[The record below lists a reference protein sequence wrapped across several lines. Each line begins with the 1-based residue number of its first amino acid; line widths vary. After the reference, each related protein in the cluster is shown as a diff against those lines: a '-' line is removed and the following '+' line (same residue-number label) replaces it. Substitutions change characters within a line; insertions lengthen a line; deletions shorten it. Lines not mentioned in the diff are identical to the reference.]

1 MVWLKVL
8 LVPPVLYDRFC
19 EKLILITEQRGGGK
33 QPGRASS
40 GWAWQMGDR
49 DRLTTA
55 EKGLRKQAQAAPSPP
70 PQDRLPCAF
79 GPYVLLKELKRTPS
93 HVVYL
98 AAAEH
103 LKEERCPCIV
113 KQVIPNAAQQ
123 PEFEQR
129 FAVAGRRLVHLD
141 HRNVAQ
147 VFDTGEAEG
156 IFFLAQEYVVGC
168 SLHQLLLAVAEKKR
182 AIPLDVAVFD
192 LPGPFSA
199 GPPSCAAP
207 TWPAGGAFSKLWHR
221 RLAPRHVLTSAK
233 GEVKIIDFDR
243 EWDVAAEMAPDVTTD
258 RSTMPEGDL
267 LGRFTAP
274 EMIAGREAVPPLT
287 SFLSG

>member
-1 MVWLKVL
+1 M
-8 LVPPVLYDRFC
+8 
-19 EKLILITEQRGGGK
+19 
-33 QPGRASS
+33 
-40 GWAWQMGDR
+40 
-49 DRLTTA
+49 
-55 EKGLRKQAQAAPSPP
+55 
-70 PQDRLPCAF
+70 
-79 GPYVLLKELKRTPS
+79 
-93 HVVYL
+93 VYL

-156 IFFLAQEYVVGC
+156 IFFWPR
-168 SLHQLLLAVAEKKR
+168 SMSWAVRSTSSSWRLPRRKTSHSPR
-182 AIPLDVAVFD
+182 CCRFD
-192 LPGPFSA
+192 LRRFPRGLHHALRQPGPQ
-199 GPPSCAAP
+199 GEPL
-207 TWPAGGAFSKLWHR
+207 KLWHG

-267 LGRFTAP
+267 CGSLHGPGDDRGGGRQS
-274 EMIAGREAVPPLT
+274 RL
-287 SFLSG
+287 